1 MVERG
6 MEVSN
11 LLEKENIS
19 AEVINARF
27 LKPFDEETLLK
38 SVNKTK
44 RIITI
49 EDGIIKGGLR
59 SNCRR
64 NNK

>member
-1 MVERG
+1 MVERAI
-6 MEVSN
+6 EVSN
-11 LLEKENIS
+11 LLEQKNIN

-38 SVNKTK
+38 SANKTK

-59 SNCRR
+59 NNC
-64 NNK
+64 